1 MRILSVF
8 NVNKALVSTTSV
20 AVFLAASGLVG
31 CNQSGQSTDTNTDS
45 TTGSEVVASTDD
57 ANEHLAEHATE
68 DVITVDPTEEM
79 SEETQTGEPTA
90 DTMTGTGSVE
100 EQVISDN
107 PDQAF

>member
-20 AVFLAASGLVG
+20 AVFLAALCLAG
-31 CNQSGQSTDTNTDS
+31 CNQSGTTDTNTDS

-79 SEETQTGEPTA
+79 SEEAQTGEPTA

>member
-20 AVFLAASGLVG
+20 AVFLAALCLTG

-79 SEETQTGEPTA
+79 SEEAQTGEPTA